1 MNIFL
6 YDSLKI
12 FQAQNS
18 AEIFLHEIEIF
29 LMN

>member
-12 FQAQNS
+12 FQAQDS
-18 AEIFLHEIEIF
+18 AEIFFNEIEIF